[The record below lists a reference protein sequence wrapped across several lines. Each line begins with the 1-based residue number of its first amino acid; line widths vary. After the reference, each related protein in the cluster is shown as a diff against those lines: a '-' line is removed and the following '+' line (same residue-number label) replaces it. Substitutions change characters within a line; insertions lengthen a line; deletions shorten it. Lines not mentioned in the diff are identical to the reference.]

1 MQHIAA
7 FEETDDLAVHEL
19 IHLIAVFS
27 FDQEA
32 FAFEAGGHEAA
43 FGYALMERHGEFL
56 FVEAVV
62 EDEGGQQEHHVAFGD
77 FDFVHVDDFKRG
89 DAEGFAVE
97 IADGLEPDKDGDG
110 EVAFGDVG
118 EFLEIAFA

>member
-1 MQHIAA
+1 VQHIAA

-56 FVEAVV
+56 FVEASWR
-62 EDEGGQQEHHVAFGD
+62 
-77 FDFVHVDDFKRG
+77 RG
-89 DAEGFAVE
+89 RSRSSRAS
-97 IADGLEPDKDGDG
+97 GLD
-110 EVAFGDVG
+110 
-118 EFLEIAFA
+118 LSYR